1 MSVPENTAEQTAGTI
16 AAQEIPDKLYFRIG
30 EVARLAGIKP
40 YVLRFWETEFPSL
53 GPKKSG
59 TGHRLY
65 RRKEVEMA
73 LEIKRLLYEK
83 RFTIEGARKFLET
96 RGKTEPARGAKA
108 PKPAKKVVQA
118 ELFSAGPPAVEQTM
132 LKDIRKELRAIAEML
147 K

>member
-1 MSVPENTAEQTAGTI
+1 MSASENIPIQPTH
-16 AAQEIPDKLYFRIG
+16 EIPDKLYFRIG

-40 YVLRFWETEFPSL
+40 YVLRFWETEFPGL

-65 RRKEVEMA
+65 RRKDVELV

-83 RFTIEGARKFLET
+83 RFTIEGARKTMET
-96 RGKTEPARGAKA
+96 RGKGEAGARPVKA
-108 PKPAKKVVQA
+108 PKKEKVVQTD
-118 ELFSAGPPAVEQTM
+118 LFADQPSMFETV
-132 LKDIRKELRAIAEML
+132 RKELRELAEML